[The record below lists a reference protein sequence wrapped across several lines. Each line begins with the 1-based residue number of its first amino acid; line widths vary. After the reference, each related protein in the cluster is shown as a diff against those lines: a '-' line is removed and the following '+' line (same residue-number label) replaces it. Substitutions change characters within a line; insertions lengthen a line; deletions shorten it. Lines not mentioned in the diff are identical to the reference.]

1 MTEATTPP
9 PQPLEIR
16 GAPRPVKRFSKRALM
31 ILLGTGSAIVLGSLA
46 FALQAPKDDAA
57 GPARELYNT
66 GHNPE
71 ADGLASLPK
80 SYGDL
85 PSEDDIL
92 GPPLPGDL
100 GTPILKAQREGRMG
114 LPEQDAPESDPMRE
128 QLAAL
133 EAELRA
139 REAALSDAARGSG
152 VFFQVGGGT
161 GAKSIGTPVTASSA
175 PSLNFPD
182 LSAFAPSANGAF
194 GSSLSEDPNRQ
205 VRKLDFLGTETDPS
219 IYNPHRLETP
229 VSPYQLMA
237 GTIIPA
243 TLLTGVN
250 SDLPGQ
256 VIAQVTS
263 PVYDTVTGE
272 TVLVPQGARLIGRY
286 DSVIAFGQSRALLV
300 WSRIIMPDGSSI
312 RIENLAGIDARGFA
326 GLEDK
331 VDYHSW
337 KLLQGVALSTLLG
350 VGSEL
355 SSDDEGDIA
364 RAVRRSAQ
372 TGANE
377 AGQEIVRR
385 NLDVQPSIT
394 IRPGWRL
401 GVLVNK
407 DIVLKPYQG
416 GKQP

>member
-1 MTEATTPP
+1 MTKAASPAPP
-9 PQPLEIR
+9 PLEIR
-16 GAPRPVKRFSKRALM
+16 GRPRPVKRFSKRAVLV
-31 ILLGTGSAIVLGSLA
+31 LLGAGSAIVLGSLA
-46 FALQAPKDDAA
+46 FALQGPKEDARR
-57 GPARELYNT
+57 PARELYKT

-71 ADGLASLPK
+71 ADGLAGLPK
-80 SYGDL
+80 SYGEL
-85 PSEDDIL
+85 APKEDVL

-100 GTPILKAQREGRMG
+100 GTPILKAQREGRMV
-114 LPEQDAPESDPMRE
+114 LPDPDAPEADPMRE
-128 QLAAL
+128 QLGAL
-133 EAELRA
+133 EAELKA

-152 VFFQVGGGT
+152 VFFQRGSAAGSKTVIGR
-161 GAKSIGTPVTASSA
+161 GTPAAPASLS
-175 PSLNFPD
+175 FPD
-182 LSAFAPSANGAF
+182 LSAFAPFREGAF
-194 GSSLSEDPNRQ
+194 GSSLGEDPNRQ
-205 VRKLDFLGTETDPS
+205 ARKLDFLGEAPDPS

-272 TVLVPQGARLIGRY
+272 TLLVPQGARLIGRY

-312 RIENLAGIDARGFA
+312 RIDNLAGVDARGFA

-355 SSDDEGDIA
+355 ASDDGSDIA
-364 RAVRRSAQ
+364 RALRRSAQ

-407 DIVLKPYQG
+407 DIVLKPYEG
-416 GKQP
+416 GYPQ

>member
-1 MTEATTPP
+1 MTEAASPP
-9 PQPLEIR
+9 PKPLEIR
-16 GAPRPVKRFSKRALM
+16 GRPRPVKRFSKRALM
-31 ILLGTGSAIVLGSLA
+31 ILFGTGSAIVLGSLA
-46 FALQAPKDDAA
+46 FALQGPKEDAG

-71 ADGLASLPK
+71 ADGLSELPK
-80 SYGDL
+80 SYGEL
-85 PSEDDIL
+85 PREDIL

-114 LPEQDAPESDPMRE
+114 LSEEDAPEADPMRE
-128 QLAAL
+128 HLAAL
-133 EAELRA
+133 EAELRE

-152 VFFQVGGGT
+152 VFFQVGASAGSNNG
-161 GAKSIGTPVTASSA
+161 IGSVAPAAPASLS
-175 PSLNFPD
+175 FPD
-182 LSAFAPSANGAF
+182 LSAFAPSDGSAF

-205 VRKLDFLGTETDPS
+205 VRKLDFLGADPDPS

-272 TVLVPQGARLIGRY
+272 IVLVPQGARLIGRY

-300 WSRIIMPDGSSI
+300 WSRIMMPDGTSI
-312 RIENLAGIDARGFA
+312 RIDNLAGVDARGYA
-326 GLEDK
+326 GLADK

-355 SSDDEGDIA
+355 ASDDEGDIA
-364 RAVRRSAQ
+364 RALRRSAQ

-385 NLDVQPSIT
+385 NLEVQPSIT

-407 DIVLKPYQG
+407 DIVLKPYEG
-416 GKQP
+416 GIQP

>member
-1 MTEATTPP
+1 M
-9 PQPLEIR
+9 
-16 GAPRPVKRFSKRALM
+16 V
-31 ILLGTGSAIVLGSLA
+31 LLGTGSAIVLGSLV
-46 FALQAPKDDAA
+46 FALQGPKES
-57 GPARELYNT
+57 PASASRELYNT
-66 GHNPE
+66 GHNPP
-71 ADGLASLPK
+71 ADGLAALPA

-85 PSEDDIL
+85 RPEDDIL

-100 GTPILKAQREGRMG
+100 GAPILKAQREGRMR
-114 LPEQDAPESDPMRE
+114 LPEKDTPQTDAMRE
-128 QLAAL
+128 QMAAL

-152 VFFQVGGGT
+152 VFFQVGSDSGENVV
-161 GAKSIGTPVTASSA
+161 AERRSAATPSSFG
-175 PSLNFPD
+175 FPD
-182 LSAFAPSANGAF
+182 LSALAPSANGAF
-194 GSSLSEDPNRQ
+194 GSSLNEDPNRQ

-229 VSPYQLMA
+229 VSPWQLMA

-300 WSRIIMPDGSSI
+300 WTRIVMPDGSSI
-312 RIENLAGIDARGFA
+312 RIDNLAGVDARGYA

-355 SSDDEGDIA
+355 ASDDEGDIA
-364 RAVRRSAQ
+364 RALRRPAQ

-401 GVLVNK
+401 GVLVGK
-407 DIVLKPYQG
+407 DIVLKPYEG
-416 GKQP
+416 GDQP

>member
-1 MTEATTPP
+1 MTETASPP
-9 PQPLEIR
+9 AQPLEIR
-16 GAPRPVKRFSKRALM
+16 GRPRPVKRFSKRALM

-46 FALQAPKDDAA
+46 FALQGPKEDAG

-71 ADGLASLPK
+71 ADGLSELPK
-80 SYGDL
+80 SYGEL
-85 PSEDDIL
+85 PREDIL

-114 LPEQDAPESDPMRE
+114 LPEEDAPEADPMRE

-139 REAALSDAARGSG
+139 RQAALSDAARGSG
-152 VFFQVGGGT
+152 VFFQVGASAGSKTIGGS
-161 GAKSIGTPVTASSA
+161 GAAAA
-175 PSLNFPD
+175 PSSVSFPD
-182 LSAFAPSANGAF
+182 LSAFAPSDGSAF
-194 GSSLSEDPNRQ
+194 GSSLNEDPNRQ

-272 TVLVPQGARLIGRY
+272 SVLVPQGARLIGRY

-300 WSRIIMPDGSSI
+300 WSRIVMPDGSSI
-312 RIENLAGIDARGFA
+312 RIDNLAGVDARGYA

-355 SSDDEGDIA
+355 ASDDEGDIA
-364 RAVRRSAQ
+364 RALRRSAQ

>member
-1 MTEATTPP
+1 MTEATSPP
-9 PQPLEIR
+9 PKPLEIR
-16 GAPRPVKRFSKRALM
+16 GRPRPVKRFSKRALM
-31 ILLGTGSAIVLGSLA
+31 VLLGTGSAIVLGSLA
-46 FALQAPKDDAA
+46 FALQSPKDDAG

-71 ADGLASLPK
+71 ADGLSELPK
-80 SYGDL
+80 SYGEL
-85 PSEDDIL
+85 PREDIL

-114 LPEQDAPESDPMRE
+114 LSEEDAPEADPMRE
-128 QLAAL
+128 HLAAL
-133 EAELRA
+133 EAELRE

-152 VFFQVGGGT
+152 VFFQVGASAGSNNG
-161 GAKSIGTPVTASSA
+161 IGSVAPAAPASLS
-175 PSLNFPD
+175 FPD
-182 LSAFAPSANGAF
+182 LSAFAPSDGSAF

-205 VRKLDFLGTETDPS
+205 VRKLDFLGADPDPS

-272 TVLVPQGARLIGRY
+272 IVLVPQGARLIGRY

-300 WSRIIMPDGSSI
+300 WSRIMMPDGTSI
-312 RIENLAGIDARGFA
+312 RIDNLAGVDARGYA
-326 GLEDK
+326 GLADK

-355 SSDDEGDIA
+355 ASDDEGDIA
-364 RAVRRSAQ
+364 RALRRSAQ

-394 IRPGWRL
+394 IRPGWRF
-401 GVLVNK
+401 GILVNK
-407 DIVLKPYQG
+407 DIVLKPYEG
-416 GKQP
+416 GDQP

>member
-1 MTEATTPP
+1 M
-9 PQPLEIR
+9 
-16 GAPRPVKRFSKRALM
+16 
-31 ILLGTGSAIVLGSLA
+31 
-46 FALQAPKDDAA
+46 
-57 GPARELYNT
+57 
-66 GHNPE
+66 
-71 ADGLASLPK
+71 
-80 SYGDL
+80 
-85 PSEDDIL
+85 
-92 GPPLPGDL
+92 
-100 GTPILKAQREGRMG
+100 
-114 LPEQDAPESDPMRE
+114 
-128 QLAAL
+128 
-133 EAELRA
+133 
-139 REAALSDAARGSG
+139 
-152 VFFQVGGGT
+152 
-161 GAKSIGTPVTASSA
+161 
-175 PSLNFPD
+175 
-182 LSAFAPSANGAF
+182 
-194 GSSLSEDPNRQ
+194 
-205 VRKLDFLGTETDPS
+205 
-219 IYNPHRLETP
+219 
-229 VSPYQLMA
+229 
-237 GTIIPA
+237 
-243 TLLTGVN
+243 N

-300 WSRIIMPDGSSI
+300 WSRIVMPDGTSI
-312 RIENLAGIDARGFA
+312 RIDNLAGVDARGYA

-355 SSDDEGDIA
+355 ASDDEGDIA
-364 RAVRRSAQ
+364 RALRRSAQ

-407 DIVLKPYQG
+407 DIVLKPYKG
-416 GKQP
+416 GIQP